1 LRFSSTED
9 SNQGRPPYAAGDTGD
24 ESTGSESKISI
35 ISKASSKKN
44 KKGGKEKAE
53 MFRLDR
59 LLANRG
65 VGTRT
70 EVTALVRR
78 GKVALDNKKVVK

>member
-1 LRFSSTED
+1 
-9 SNQGRPPYAAGDTGD
+9 
-24 ESTGSESKISI
+24 
-35 ISKASSKKN
+35 
-44 KKGGKEKAE
+44 

-65 VGTRT
+65 VGSRT

-78 GKVALDNKKVVK
+78 GKVALENGEVVK

>member
-1 LRFSSTED
+1 
-9 SNQGRPPYAAGDTGD
+9 
-24 ESTGSESKISI
+24 
-35 ISKASSKKN
+35 
-44 KKGGKEKAE
+44 